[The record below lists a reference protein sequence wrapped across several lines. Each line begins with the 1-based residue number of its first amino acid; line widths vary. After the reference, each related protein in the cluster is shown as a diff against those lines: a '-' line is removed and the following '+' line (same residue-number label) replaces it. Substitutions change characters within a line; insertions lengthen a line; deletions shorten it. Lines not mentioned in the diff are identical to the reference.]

1 MRNLLIPPHYKMSAL
16 QTNMRLEVY
25 FLKNV
30 IDQNV
35 CIFCQKTTIMKK
47 IVLKNFEKKIKK
59 ERKNILKKM

>member
-1 MRNLLIPPHYKMSAL
+1 M
-16 QTNMRLEVY
+16 
-25 FLKNV
+25 KNV

-59 ERKNILKKM
+59 KERKNILKKCRLDRIS

>member
-1 MRNLLIPPHYKMSAL
+1 
-16 QTNMRLEVY
+16 MRLEVY

-59 ERKNILKKM
+59 RKKKYFKKNID

>member
-1 MRNLLIPPHYKMSAL
+1 
-16 QTNMRLEVY
+16 MRLEVY

-59 ERKNILKKM
+59 ERKNIFKKNVDQIEFHKYICVL